1 MTFFR
6 SLFFNFLAVF
16 VMARITPGLEIGMY
30 DKVPNIG
37 GSLLF
42 SLIVGFLN
50 ASVFPLF
57 FLLEI
62 LPSKKKIAVLTGIIS
77 FVSFI
82 FVLFVPFGVR
92 AMSFVGIVLGGGVVW
107 AVAFLTNY
115 FEWHRGAKNP

>member
-16 VMARITPGLEIGMY
+16 VMARITPGLEIDMY

-42 SLIVGFLN
+42 ALIVGLLN
-50 ASVFPLF
+50 ASVFPLL

-82 FVLFVPFGVR
+82 VVLFVPFGVR
-92 AMSFVGIVLGGGVVW
+92 AMSFVGVILGGGVVW

>member
-1 MTFFR
+1 MTYFR
-6 SLFFNFLAVF
+6 SLFFNFLAVL
-16 VMARITPGLEIGMY
+16 VMARITPGLEISMY

-50 ASVFPLF
+50 ASIFPLL

-82 FVLFVPFGVR
+82 IVLFVPFGVR
-92 AMSFVGIVLGGGVVW
+92 AMSFVGVFLGGGVVW
-107 AVAFLTNY
+107 AVGFLTNY
-115 FEWHRGAKNP
+115 FEWHRGARGP